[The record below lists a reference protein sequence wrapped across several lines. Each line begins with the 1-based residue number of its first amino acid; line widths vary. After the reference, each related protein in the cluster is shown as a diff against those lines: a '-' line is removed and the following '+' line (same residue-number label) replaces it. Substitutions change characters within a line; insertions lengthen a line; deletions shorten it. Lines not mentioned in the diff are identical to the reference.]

1 MQQDIFETILFSRWS
16 MKEGNL
22 KEGISK
28 QPKQCL
34 KVLWSLR
41 IMTGGQA
48 GSLQLCCGIVPP
60 SLASETF
67 STIEEKAWG
76 GRERHR

>member
-1 MQQDIFETILFSRWS
+1 MVHEGGESERGNFKATQAVFESPL
-16 MKEGNL
+16 
-22 KEGISK
+22 
-28 QPKQCL
+28 
-34 KVLWSLR
+34 VLR
-41 IMTGGQA
+41 IITGGQA

-76 GRERHR
+76 GRERHQQGKGVLSG

>member
-1 MQQDIFETILFSRWS
+1 MVHEGEESERGNFKATQAVFESPLVIENNDWR
-16 MKEGNL
+16 
-22 KEGISK
+22 
-28 QPKQCL
+28 
-34 KVLWSLR
+34 
-41 IMTGGQA
+41 A
-48 GSLQLCCGIVPP
+48 GSLQLCCGIVRP